1 MMAILVSFFMIA
13 AQVGTTATRDALFLS
28 TFAASKLPLVMVT
41 AALLSIAA
49 AFAMSRLMSR
59 FGPSRLLPL
68 VFATNAVLFTAEW
81 RLIAETRGV
90 IAVLLYLH
98 TSVCS
103 VLLISGFWAVI
114 NERFDP
120 HSAKTAV
127 SRIGAGAALGG
138 IAGGFA
144 ADRVAALLDLP
155 SMLIILG
162 AVNLLTALGATRIG
176 TKSGVEGNSSDE
188 QWWFGIQSISSN
200 SYLRHMASLVI
211 GVAAIEALI
220 EYTFK
225 SEAASWMRDDAS
237 LMSFFAVFY
246 TATAVLTF
254 AVQSTLSTRA
264 LTNLGLAGTI
274 AVLPGFIVVIGVLAA
289 ALPRLWTVVFLCGAE
304 AVLTNTL
311 FRSGYELL
319 YTPLSTDQKRPVKI
333 LIDVA
338 FKRMG
343 GAIGSGLVLLLLQVI
358 ESPERILIGSAIAL
372 STAALWN
379 CYRLHHGY
387 VQALADSLRS
397 GAVALSDSEIV
408 DATTKRTLSD
418 TTHALN
424 RERLLIEIQAYQM
437 QQRQKESEG
446 IKHEGADPEQ
456 PSYQPEDTDS
466 LKPLI
471 TDLLSNDTNRI
482 RNVLVNNPLDTRA
495 ASLVIPLLGHPQ
507 LAKSALRCLRSIAP
521 HIVGQL
527 TDALLDPDLSPV
539 IRGRIPRVIKT
550 INDQRAMD
558 GLLRGLSDDL
568 FDVRNACAVAM
579 TELKQR
585 NGSLRV
591 SQRKVFAAVSRELRL
606 DKSKDRRAL
615 DREPNESNSATEN
628 RRSGMDVVKQNL
640 EYVFNL
646 LGLVMD
652 RESLQNSL
660 RALQSDDTYL
670 RGTSLEYLEN
680 VLPEWIRKEIWPN
693 LVS

>member
-1 MMAILVSFFMIA
+1 
-13 AQVGTTATRDALFLS
+13 
-28 TFAASKLPLVMVT
+28 
-41 AALLSIAA
+41 
-49 AFAMSRLMSR
+49 
-59 FGPSRLLPL
+59 
-68 VFATNAVLFTAEW
+68 
-81 RLIAETRGV
+81 
-90 IAVLLYLH
+90 
-98 TSVCS
+98 
-103 VLLISGFWAVI
+103 
-114 NERFDP
+114 
-120 HSAKTAV
+120 V

-138 IAGGFA
+138 IAGGLA
-144 ADRVAALLDLP
+144 ADRVATLLDLP

-162 AVNLLTALGATRIG
+162 VVNLLTALGATRIV
-176 TKSGVEGNSSDE
+176 TKSSVESDSSAE
-188 QWWFGIQSISSN
+188 QWWFGIKSISSD
-200 SYLRHMASLVI
+200 SYLRHIASLVI
-211 GVAAIEALI
+211 GVAVIGALV

-225 SEAASWMRDDAS
+225 SETASWMRDDAS

-254 AVQSTLSTRA
+254 LVQSTLSARV
-264 LTNLGLAGTI
+264 LTNLGLSGTI
-274 AVLPGFIVVIGVLAA
+274 AVLPGFIVVVGVLAA

-304 AVLTNTL
+304 AILTNTL

-343 GAIGSGLVLLLLQVI
+343 GAIGSGLVLLLLEVI
-358 ESPERILIGSAIAL
+358 ESPERILIGSAIAM

-397 GAVALSDSEIV
+397 GAIALNDSEIV

-424 RERLLIEIQAYQM
+424 RERLLIEIQAYRM
-437 QQRQKESEG
+437 QQRQKASEG
-446 IKHEGADPEQ
+446 INHENDELEQ
-456 PSYQPEDTDS
+456 PFYQPKDIDS
-466 LKPLI
+466 LKPLMA
-471 TDLLSNDTNRI
+471 DLLSNDTNRI
-482 RNVLVNNPLDTRA
+482 QSALTKNPIDTRA
-495 ASLVIPLLGHPQ
+495 TSLVIPLLGHPQ
-507 LAKSALRCLRSIAP
+507 LAKSALRCLRSVAP

-527 TDALLDPDLSPV
+527 TDALVDSDLSPV
-539 IRGRIPRVIKT
+539 VRGRIPRVIKT
-550 INDQRAMD
+550 VDDQRAMD
-558 GLLRGLSDDL
+558 GLLQGLTDNL

-585 NGSLRV
+585 NGSLKV
-591 SQRKVFAAVSRELRL
+591 SQREVFAAVSRELRL
-606 DKSKDRRAL
+606 DKPEDRRSL
-615 DREPNESNSATEN
+615 GRESNESNSATEN
-628 RRSGMDVVKQNL
+628 RPSGMDLVKQNL

-660 RALQSDDTYL
+660 RALRSDDMYL